1 MRNLF
6 FSFSLLLI
14 GTFLPGAASFGQ
26 EEEGG
31 HRNARLS
38 GIPLNENGHMMRDHL
53 RKRVHEALDQRL
65 EKLEQLRTEKQIS
78 AYQDQLRKFFRET
91 VDLDSFERTPL
102 NPVTTGRLQ
111 RKDYRIEKV
120 IFESLPGFHVTGN
133 LYIPEGEGPFPGI
146 LHPCGHTDN
155 GKAGEAYQKANLL
168 LVQNG
173 FVVLCY
179 DPIGQGERKQLLDP
193 KTGKGLHSS
202 TGEHHVLGVGPVL
215 LGRGLSSYMIWDGIR
230 GIDYLQSRPEVDP
243 DRIGCTGNSG
253 GGNMTGFLMALDDR
267 IDAAAPGCFLTTTR
281 RKNEK
286 PGPGDPE
293 QNLFAQIREGLDHP
307 DFAILRAPRPT
318 MILAATKDFV
328 PIEGSWEAFRQ
339 AKRIYTKLGYP
350 ERVDL
355 IEAPEP
361 HGFSRRLREGAVRF
375 FARWLQGGTPEVLEE
390 DSVPV
395 EKEEDLLCTPGGQVV
410 GREGARTMFDLNRE
424 RANELKVQ
432 REERWL
438 NRSAEERREVV
449 RKVTGITTNPEL
461 PVQTSVT
468 PKGTA
473 GSATGYFTRAGGILL
488 PWRQTGESVSDK
500 SLLTEKGL
508 HLVVGASPSE
518 SGIEG
523 DSLLFLDLRDS
534 GLTTTKN
541 WRFYGADQW
550 ISLMLGTSYLAM
562 RTGDL
567 LAVAKW
573 FREKGTPVH
582 LHAEGEMVP
591 VAIHAAALKP
601 EWFESIT
608 LDGGITSWE
617 TVIDSR
623 APVPHLHSV
632 VHGALRHYDLKDL
645 VELIPPGKVTIR

>member
-1 MRNLF
+1 MTLLMAGMLF
-6 FSFSLLLI
+6 PGVVSF
-14 GTFLPGAASFGQ
+14 A
-26 EEEGG
+26 EEEKG
-31 HRNARLS
+31 ARQRATQA
-38 GIPLNENGHMMRDHL
+38 GIPLNKDDHMMRDHL
-53 RKRVHEALDQRL
+53 RERVHEALDQRL
-65 EKLEQLRTEKQIS
+65 EKLDRLQTKEQIGD
-78 AYQDQLRKFFRET
+78 YQNRLRKFFRET

-102 NPVTTGRLQ
+102 NPVTTGRLEREGYQ
-111 RKDYRIEKV
+111 IEKV

-155 GKAGEAYQKANLL
+155 GKAADVYQKVNLL

-193 KTGKGLHSS
+193 KTGKGLQSS
-202 TGEHHVLGVGPVL
+202 TGEHHVLGVAPVL

-230 GIDYLQSRPEVDP
+230 GMDYLQSRPEVDP

-253 GGNMTGFLMALDDR
+253 GGNMTSFLMALDDR

-293 QNLFAQIREGLDHP
+293 QNLVGQIREGLDHP

-318 MILAATKDFV
+318 MILAATEDFV

-339 AKRIYTKLGYP
+339 AKRIYTRLGYP

-361 HGFSRRLREGAVRF
+361 HGFSKRLREGAVRF
-375 FARWLQGGTPEVLEE
+375 FARWLQGRTLDVLEDE
-390 DSVPV
+390 DVRV
-395 EKEEDLLCTPGGQVV
+395 EKEADLLCTSGGQVV

-424 RANELKVQ
+424 RANEVKIQ
-432 REERWL
+432 REELWL
-438 NRSAEERREVV
+438 NRSGEQRRKVV
-449 RKVTGITTNPEL
+449 KKVTGIVTDPEL
-461 PVQTSVT
+461 PVRTSVT
-468 PKGTA
+468 PKGKA
-473 GSATGYFTRAGGILL
+473 GAATGYFTRPGGILL
-488 PWRQTGESVSDK
+488 PFREVGGPWLDES
-500 SLLTEKGL
+500 LPTEKDL
-508 HLVVGASPSE
+508 QLVCGGSPSRMKIKGE
-518 SGIEG
+518 N
-523 DSLLFLDLRDS
+523 LLFLDLRDS
-534 GLTTTKN
+534 GLTKTKN

-562 RTGDL
+562 RTEDL
-567 LAVAKW
+567 LAVVKLL
-573 FREKGTPVH
+573 REKGISIH

-591 VAIHAAALKP
+591 VAIHAVALQP

-608 LDGGITSWE
+608 LHDGLTSWE
-617 TVIDSR
+617 SVIDSR
-623 APVPHLHSV
+623 APVPHLHNV
-632 VHGALRHYDLKDL
+632 VHGALKHYDLKDL
-645 VELIPPGKVTIR
+645 LEMIPPGKLIQP